1 MTPRRNSHAR
11 SRNSVP
17 AKVLTLAL
25 APKPQKR
32 KRCSGCGDV
41 LPEDITYLEAVRLE
55 HHRPV
60 QWHFFC
66 ESCLAK
72 LTKPYETRWD
82 YELQELT

>member
-1 MTPRRNSHAR
+1 MTPRRNNRAR
-11 SRNSVP
+11 SRTPGSS
-17 AKVLTLAL
+17 KIITLAL
-25 APKPQKR
+25 AQRPQRR
-32 KRCSGCGDV
+32 KRCSGCGEA